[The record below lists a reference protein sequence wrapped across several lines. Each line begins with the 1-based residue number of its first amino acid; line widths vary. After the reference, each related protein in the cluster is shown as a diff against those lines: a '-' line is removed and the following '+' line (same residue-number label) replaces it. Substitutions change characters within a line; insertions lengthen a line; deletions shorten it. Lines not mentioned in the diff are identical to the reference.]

1 MRPSNKKTWRAL
13 GVVAA
18 LTLLGGCSQYY
29 ARQEGITPNAGDAMA
44 ADRVT
49 MMVDPWPRASADKN
63 IAFNGER
70 MQRAVA
76 RYRTNKVIPP
86 SLDGTSAAYQAQQAP
101 QASAPAA
108 APAPVG
114 PTVTH

>member
-1 MRPSNKKTWRAL
+1 MRPSNKMWRAL
-13 GVVAA
+13 GLVAV
-18 LTLLGGCSQYY
+18 LTLLAGCTQEYL
-29 ARQEGITPNAGDAMA
+29 ARQDGVTANAGDAMA

-70 MQRAVA
+70 MQSAIE

-86 SLDGTSAAYQAQQAP
+86 TIDGTSSDFQPQQAP
-101 QASAPAA
+101 QAAAPSA